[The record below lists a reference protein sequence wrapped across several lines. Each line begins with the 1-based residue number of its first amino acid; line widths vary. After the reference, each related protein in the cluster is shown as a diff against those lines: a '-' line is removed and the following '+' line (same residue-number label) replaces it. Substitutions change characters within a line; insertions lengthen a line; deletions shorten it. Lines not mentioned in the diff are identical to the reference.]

1 MYRALDRG
9 CDLVTPL
16 STVNG
21 KGHVGLMEG
30 IEAVYNLTVQQANK
44 VRTHTHLDTVYAT

>member
-1 MYRALDRG
+1 MDRG
-9 CDLVTPL
+9 CDLVSPL

-30 IEAVYNLTVQQANK
+30 LEVVYNLSVAQADK
-44 VRTHTHLDTVYAT
+44 VRRQGVL

>member
-1 MYRALDRG
+1 MDHNERRALDRG
-9 CDLVTPL
+9 CDLVSPL

-30 IEAVYNLTVQQANK
+30 IEAVYNLTVPQANK
-44 VRTHTHLDTVYAT
+44 VCRTCN